1 MSVPYE
7 EIGPGQKG
15 RLAYQVMGDG
25 GPIPNPKGIR
35 YLSPD
40 SAPSPTPDSIP
51 VGPSGVGCA
60 LAATGLLLQAAE
72 LGVEIHNALKL
83 RQIESHL
90 QKVLPRLDRIESSL
104 KRIEGKLDTVLR
116 KIDSVQK
123 MQAGKTLRTDLEF
136 ILEKKHVQDQGIDLE
151 GLAEDVLKVI
161 KQFEEHGDLNI
172 RLGDA
177 RGLDLSVEARS
188 YLEQVFQLLHTIRR
202 STYEAINYEVQAAPT
217 QVLRVDLQEDY
228 WPSDTASY
236 EMTILTIQGLHWG
249 RKRKVQNY
257 ISNHFDRIF
266 EEADPVA
273 YRLQPLF
280 YNEMDENLE
289 PEVYEAFKKWWV
301 WESDAG
307 LLYRVR
313 KEAKG
318 IVEGYQNVF
327 DIGTEGLPGSESGSL
342 FNIALPNDEE
352 RLDDLVSSVS
362 TSVLAEGRA
371 S

>member
-35 YLSPD
+35 YLPPD
-40 SAPSPTPDSIP
+40 GAPNPTPDLIP
-51 VGPSGVGCA
+51 VGPSGVGGA

-72 LGVEIHNALKL
+72 LGVEVHNAIKL

-104 KRIEGKLDTVLR
+104 NRIEGKLDTVLR

-123 MQAGKTLRTDLEF
+123 MQAEKDLRESLQH
-136 ILEKKHVQDQGIDLE
+136 ILEKHVEDPKIDLE
-151 GLAEDVLKVI
+151 GLAEEVLKEI
-161 KQFEEHGDLNI
+161 DRFEKLGEVNI

-177 RGLDLSVEARS
+177 RGLNLSTKTRD
-188 YLEQVFQLLHTIRR
+188 YLSQVFQPMHAIRR
-202 STYEAINYEVQAAPT
+202 SAYESVNHKTQADPVQA
-217 QVLRVDLQEDY
+217 LKVDLQEDY

-236 EMTILTIQGLHWG
+236 EMTVLTIQGLHWG

-273 YRLQPLF
+273 YRLQPFF
-280 YNEMDENLE
+280 YNEMDEDLE

-313 KEAKG
+313 KEAEG
-318 IVEGYQNVF
+318 ITEGYQNAFEV
-327 DIGTEGLPGSESGSL
+327 DTRGLPESGSGSL
-342 FNIALPNDEE
+342 FNLALPNDEE

-362 TSVLAEGRA
+362 SSGLEKDTA

>member
-1 MSVPYE
+1 MSVPFE
-7 EIGPGQKG
+7 EIGSGQKG

-35 YLSPD
+35 YLPPD

-51 VGPSGVGCA
+51 VGPSGVGGA

-72 LGVEIHNALKL
+72 LGVETHNALKL

-104 KRIEGKLDTVLR
+104 KRIEGKLDTVLK
-116 KIDSVQK
+116 KIESVQK
-123 MQAGKTLRTDLEF
+123 MQAQKTLRTDLEF
-136 ILEKKHVQDQGIDLE
+136 ILEKKHVQDEGIDLE
-151 GLAEDVLKVI
+151 GLAEDVLEVI
-161 KQFEEHGDLNI
+161 KQFEEHGGLNI

-188 YLEQVFQLLHTIRR
+188 YLEQVFELLHTIRR
-202 STYEAINYEVQAAPT
+202 STYEAVNYETQADPT

-236 EMTILTIQGLHWG
+236 EMTVLTIQGLHWG
-249 RKRKVQNY
+249 LKRKVQNY

-266 EEADPVA
+266 EDADPVA
-273 YRLQPLF
+273 YRLRPLF
-280 YNEMDENLE
+280 YNEVDEDLE

-301 WESDAG
+301 WGTDAG

-313 KEAKG
+313 KEAQG
-318 IVEGYQNVF
+318 ISDGYQSAF
-327 DIGTEGLPGSESGSL
+327 DVNTHGLPESDSGPL
-342 FNIALPNDEE
+342 FNVALPKDREE
-352 RLDDLVSSVS
+352 LDDLVEDVS
-362 TSVLAEGRA
+362 TPSR
-371 S
+371 